1 MLSFGKR
8 LRKLRLSRNLVLDEL
23 VAKTGLSRPYLSQI
37 ETGKASPSLQT
48 VRNLALALHVPAT
61 YFFADDGLS
70 AHVIRKEER
79 PVITFGPPDSVTG
92 QPMRLTMLSAP
103 NRKLEMV
110 ILEIPEGYNAAKQ
123 DQGHE
128 GEEVFLVLAGRIRAE
143 QGERSFDAAEGD
155 SFHWDGTIPHAI
167 HNIGDTPAKLLV
179 ARSPPGFMMVQF
191 SGDKPAP
198 AKPRKKRAAAKLPAR
213 KLKA

>member
-8 LRKLRLSRNLVLDEL
+8 LRKLRLSRGLVLDEL

-48 VRNLALALHVPAT
+48 VHKLAFSLSVPVT

-70 AHVIRKEER
+70 AHVIRKKER
-79 PVITFGPPDSVTG
+79 PVVTFGPPDSVTG

-103 NRKLEMV
+103 NRKIEMV
-110 ILEIPEGYNAAKQ
+110 ILEIPRGYNAAKQ

-128 GEEVFLVLAGRIRAE
+128 GEECFLVLSGRIRAE
-143 QGERSFDAAEGD
+143 QADRSFTAEEGD

-167 HNIGDTPAKLLV
+167 HNIGTTPAKLLV

-191 SGDKPAP
+191 SGDGAP
-198 AKPRKKRAAAKLPAR
+198 AGRKRAVRRATPAAKKKR
-213 KLKA
+213 

>member
-1 MLSFGKR
+1 MQSFGKR

-48 VRNLALALHVPAT
+48 VHKLASSLNVPVT

-70 AHVIRKEER
+70 AHVIRKKER

-92 QPMRLTMLSAP
+92 QPMSLTMLSAP
-103 NRKLEMV
+103 NRKVELV

-128 GEEVFLVLAGRIRAE
+128 GEEVFLVLAGCIRAE
-143 QGERSFDAAEGD
+143 QGDRSFDATEGD

-167 HNIGDTPAKLLV
+167 HNIGDEPAKLLI

-191 SGDKPAP
+191 SDTSAVAP
-198 AKPRKKRAAAKLPAR
+198 KRRSRRAAVAKKRR
-213 KLKA
+213 

>member
-8 LRKLRLSRNLVLDEL
+8 LRKLRLSRSLVLDEL

-48 VRNLALALHVPAT
+48 VHKLAAALNVPAT

-70 AHVIRKEER
+70 AHIIRKNER
-79 PVITFGPPDSVTG
+79 PVVTFGPPDPVTG
-92 QPMRLTMLSAP
+92 QPMSLTMLSAP
-103 NRKLEMV
+103 NRKIELV
-110 ILEIPEGYNAAKQ
+110 ILEIPKGYNAAKQ

-128 GEEVFLVLAGRIRAE
+128 GEECFLVLSGRIRAE
-143 QGERSFDAAEGD
+143 QADRSFDAGEGD

-167 HNIGDTPAKLLV
+167 HNVGNVPAKLLV

-191 SGDKPAP
+191 SGEATAAVPKRSARRAVAP
-198 AKPRKKRAAAKLPAR
+198 GKNS
-213 KLKA
+213 

>member
-48 VRNLALALHVPAT
+48 VHKLAAALSVPVT

-70 AHVIRKEER
+70 AHVIRKKER

-103 NRKLEMV
+103 NRKVEMV
-110 ILEIPEGYNAAKQ
+110 ILEIPKGYNSTKQ

-128 GEEVFLVLAGRIRAE
+128 GEEVFLMLAGRIRAE
-143 QGERSFDAAEGD
+143 QGEHSFEAAEGD

-167 HNIGDTPAKLLV
+167 HNIGDGPAKLLI

-191 SGDKPAP
+191 SDTSPVAP
-198 AKPRKKRAAAKLPAR
+198 KRAVRGAAATVTKKKKR
-213 KLKA
+213 

>member
-8 LRKLRLSRNLVLDEL
+8 LRKLRQSRNLVLDEL

-48 VRNLALALHVPAT
+48 VHNLAGALNVPVT

-70 AHVIRKEER
+70 AHVIRKNER

-103 NRKLEMV
+103 NRKVELV

-143 QGERSFDAAEGD
+143 QGEHSFEAAEGD

-167 HNIGDTPAKLLV
+167 HNIGDEPAKVLV

-191 SGDKPAP
+191 SDTSPA
-198 AKPRKKRAAAKLPAR
+198 AKKRVARGAAAAKKKKR
-213 KLKA
+213 

>member
-8 LRKLRLSRNLVLDEL
+8 LRKLRLSHSFVLDEL
-23 VAKTGLSRPYLSQI
+23 VEKTGLSRPYLSQI

-48 VRNLALALHVPAT
+48 VHKLAAALNVPVT

-70 AHVIRKEER
+70 AHIIRKNER
-79 PVITFGPPDSVTG
+79 PVVTFGPPDPITG
-92 QPMRLTMLSAP
+92 QPMSLTMLSAP
-103 NRKLEMV
+103 NRKIEMV
-110 ILEIPEGYNAAKQ
+110 ILEIPKGYNAAKQ

-128 GEEVFLVLAGRIRAE
+128 GEECFLVLSGRIRAE
-143 QGERSFDAAEGD
+143 QADNSFDAGEGD

-167 HNIGDTPAKLLV
+167 HNTGTTPARLLV

-191 SGDKPAP
+191 SGEAAVSAP
-198 AKPRKKRAAAKLPAR
+198 RRAARGSIAR
-213 KLKA
+213 AGKP

>member
-8 LRKLRLSRNLVLDEL
+8 LRKLRLSRSLVLDQL
-23 VAKTGLSRPYLSQI
+23 VGKTGLSRPYLSQI

-48 VRNLALALHVPAT
+48 VHKLAAALQVPVT

-70 AHVIRKEER
+70 AHVIRKNER
-79 PVITFGPPDSVTG
+79 PVITFGPPDPVTG
-92 QPMRLTMLSAP
+92 QPMSLTMLSAP
-103 NRKLEMV
+103 NRKIEMV
-110 ILEIPEGYNAAKQ
+110 ILEIPKGYNAAKQ

-128 GEEVFLVLAGRIRAE
+128 GEECFLVLAGRVRAE
-143 QGERSFDAAEGD
+143 QADRSFDAAEGD

-167 HNIGDTPAKLLV
+167 HNIGSMPARLLV

-191 SGDKPAP
+191 SGEATVPVPRRVSGKLI
-198 AKPRKKRAAAKLPAR
+198 AKRKKT
-213 KLKA
+213 

>member
-23 VAKTGLSRPYLSQI
+23 VATTGLSRPYLSQI

-48 VRNLALALHVPAT
+48 VHKLAAALNVPVT
-61 YFFADDGLS
+61 YFFADDGLA
-70 AHVIRKEER
+70 AHVIRKKER

-103 NRKLEMV
+103 NRKVEMV
-110 ILEIPEGYNAAKQ
+110 ILEIPEGYNSSKQ

-128 GEEVFLVLAGRIRAE
+128 GEEVFLMLAGRIRAE
-143 QGERSFDAAEGD
+143 QGDHSFEAAEGD

-167 HNIGDTPAKLLV
+167 HNIGNEPAKLLI

-191 SGDKPAP
+191 SGEGPAP
-198 AKPRKKRAAAKLPAR
+198 APKRAARAAAPAKR
-213 KLKA
+213 KR